1 MEWLTV
7 LLLIVAGIALVI
19 IEILFIPGTTVIGI
33 IGVALLVFGII
44 FGYGKFGNTTGTI
57 ILISTL
63 VVGGTATFIS
73 FRSGLWRTFA
83 LKSTNKS
90 RVNEDLEI
98 QQLLGAEGRA
108 VSALRPYGKA
118 EFYNKVY
125 EVKSMGNYADS
136 GSRVRVIKVDKNN
149 TIYIELLKD

>member
-7 LLLIVAGIALVI
+7 ILLIVAGIALVI

-33 IGVALLVFGII
+33 IGLALLVFGII

-57 ILISTL
+57 ILISTI
-63 VVGGTATFIS
+63 VVGGAATFIS

-90 RVNEDLEI
+90 RVNEDMEI
-98 QQLLGAEGRA
+98 QHLLGAEGKA
-108 VSALRPYGKA
+108 ISALRPYGKA

-125 EVKSMGNYADS
+125 EVKSMGNYANS
-136 GSRVRVIKVDKNN
+136 GSRVRVIKVEKNN
-149 TIYIELLKD
+149 TIYIELIKD

>member
-98 QQLLGAEGRA
+98 QQLLGAEGKA

-125 EVKSMGNYADS
+125 EVKSLGNYADS

>member
-1 MEWLTV
+1 MEWVTV
-7 LLLIVAGIALVI
+7 ILLIVAGISLVI

-57 ILISTL
+57 ILVSTI
-63 VVGGTATFIS
+63 VVGGVATFVS

-83 LKSTNKS
+83 LKNTSRS
-90 RVNEDLEI
+90 RVNEDMEI
-98 QQLLGAEGRA
+98 QHLLGAEGKA

-125 EVKSMGNYADS
+125 EVKSMGNYANA
-136 GSRVRVIKVDKNN
+136 GSRVKVIKVEKNN

>member
-7 LLLIVAGIALVI
+7 ILLIVAGIALVI

-57 ILISTL
+57 ILVSTV
-63 VVGGTATFIS
+63 VVGGLVTFVS

-83 LKSTNKS
+83 LKDTNAFK
-90 RVNEDLEI
+90 VNEDMEI
-98 QQLLGAEGRA
+98 QHLLGAEGKA

-125 EVKSMGNYADS
+125 EVKSMGNYANT
-136 GSRVRVIKVDKNN
+136 GSRVKVIKVDNNN
-149 TIYIELLKD
+149 TIYMELLKD